1 MRPNLDVLSDGMWIP
16 GKVKIESFAYSE
28 SEVHFEWRITDGKS
42 PLEFEP
48 GLRMSDFVQEAKF
61 IKYNCTTE
69 YSTGIYS
76 CLRIGFT
83 SMFFRQ
89 VFEISGLKVTHEKRC
104 FRFES
109 SSRLLFDLG
118 LFTCSNVCP
127 NILGWFLDK
136 TYNCSG

>member
-16 GKVKIESFAYSE
+16 GEVKIESFAYSE

-83 SMFFRQ
+83 VMAHNFWAMFFSAG
-89 VFEISGLKVTHEKRC
+89 F
-104 FRFES
+104 
-109 SSRLLFDLG
+109 
-118 LFTCSNVCP
+118 
-127 NILGWFLDK
+127 
-136 TYNCSG
+136 